1 MKKYAWLILF
11 VVLPAVVIGAI
22 LFFAWELQRKPAK
35 VQAGEV
41 SFTIERGETLKQISQ
56 SLAREGVI
64 SSPWFF
70 ESIVR
75 LSHKQSKLQ
84 AGDYDLPQGLSL
96 LQLIDALGKAQA
108 NQVQITL
115 REGEGIR
122 DLANRLAEAGVVA
135 SSTFIEAAGQPTV
148 DYGTLDVGMPRPVDF
163 RNDFSFLEDK
173 PAYYGYEGYLFPDT
187 YRFSKTATSGQV
199 IRKML
204 KNFDAKLSPTM
215 RQEISRQG
223 KTVWEVV
230 IMASLLEKEVRTAA
244 DMKKVSDL
252 FWRRLARGQALQSD
266 ATLSYFL
273 NDTVAAHTAKDLE
286 TDSLYNSYRFKG
298 LPPTPIGNPGL
309 AALEAAVYPTANDYN
324 FFLNDPK
331 TGATIFAVTFEQ
343 HKQNKREYLY

>member
-1 MKKYAWLILF
+1 MKKYVWLILF
-11 VVLPAVVIGAI
+11 AILPAIIVGLI
-22 LFFAWELQRKPAK
+22 LFFSWELQRKPAK
-35 VQAGEV
+35 IKTGEV
-41 SFTIERGETLKQISQ
+41 AFTIERGETLKQISR
-56 SLAREGVI
+56 SLAQEGVI

-70 ESIVR
+70 EFLVR
-75 LSHKQSKLQ
+75 LSHKQNKLQ

-108 NQVQITL
+108 NQTQIIL
-115 REGEGIR
+115 REGEGVR
-122 DLANRLAEAGVVA
+122 ELADRLAEAGIVA
-135 SSTFIEAAGQPTV
+135 STTFIEAAGRPTV
-148 DYGTLDVGMPRPVDF
+148 DYGTLDVGQPRPVDF
-163 RNDFSFLEDK
+163 AAEFSFLEDK

-187 YRFSKTATSGQV
+187 YRFSKTATSGQI

-204 KNFDAKLSPTM
+204 KNFETKLSPAM

-223 KTVWEVV
+223 KTVWDIV
-230 IMASLLEKEVRTAA
+230 IMASILEKEVRTAA
-244 DMKKVSDL
+244 DMKMVSDL
-252 FWRRLARGQALQSD
+252 FWRRLARGQAFQSD
-266 ATLSYFL
+266 ATLSYVL
-273 NDTVAAHTAKDLE
+273 NDTVAAHSAEDLE
-286 TDSLYNSYRFKG
+286 LDSPYNSYRFKG